1 MVDLA
6 IGWLLAQPGVS
17 CLLVCELQLLLLR
30 LLLLLRRL
38 LRLRL
43 LLRRLLRL
51 LRLSPFVVRA
61 KLLQRCEERAGRR
74 AERAA
79 AGVAHAVHNLQQ
91 NGLCFDFSL
100 CLSRACIGKLIIFI

>member
-30 LLLLLRRL
+30 LLLLLLLRLL

-43 LLRRLLRL
+43 RLQLLLRL
-51 LRLSPFVVRA
+51 
-61 KLLQRCEERAGRR
+61 
-74 AERAA
+74 AA
-79 AGVAHAVHNLQQ
+79 AVVYYATAI
-91 NGLCFDFSL
+91 
-100 CLSRACIGKLIIFI
+100 RRE

>member
-43 LLRRLLRL
+43 RLQLLLRL
-51 LRLSPFVVRA
+51 
-61 KLLQRCEERAGRR
+61 
-74 AERAA
+74 AA
-79 AGVAHAVHNLQQ
+79 AVVYYATAI
-91 NGLCFDFSL
+91 
-100 CLSRACIGKLIIFI
+100 RRE

>member
-30 LLLLLRRL
+30 LLLLLLRLL

-43 LLRRLLRL
+43 RLQLLLRL
-51 LRLSPFVVRA
+51 
-61 KLLQRCEERAGRR
+61 
-74 AERAA
+74 AA
-79 AGVAHAVHNLQQ
+79 AVVYYATAI
-91 NGLCFDFSL
+91 
-100 CLSRACIGKLIIFI
+100 RRE